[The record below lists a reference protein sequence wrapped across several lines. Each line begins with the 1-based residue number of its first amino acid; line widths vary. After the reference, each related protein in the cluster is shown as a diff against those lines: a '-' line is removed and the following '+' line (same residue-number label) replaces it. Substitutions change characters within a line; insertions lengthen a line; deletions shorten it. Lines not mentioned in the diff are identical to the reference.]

1 MKVSSPITF
10 YLKVKL
16 LSFFLLELVSSKSSR
31 NKAKI
36 NKPAVVLGVTKNKT
50 FVSKNKKNKIFVT
63 ANN

>member
-36 NKPAVVLGVTKNKT
+36 KKPAVVLGVTKYKT